1 MLKSAI
7 HSENSQGLDFELASV
22 PSLVRARSSADELK
36 SYIPQIINNL
46 VKELNEN
53 KNNDVK
59 KALMNSL
66 SQLCHVMQN

>member
-1 MLKSAI
+1 VLKSAI

>member
-1 MLKSAI
+1 VLKSAI

-53 KNNDVK
+53 KNNFFIF
-59 KALMNSL
+59 NR
-66 SQLCHVMQN
+66 